1 MGGNSSHKITR
12 YKKMT
17 KSKTKIEQ
25 QLQRK
30 RNQELIETI
39 IKAKKSDKWLQVA
52 ELLSFPRRKRIEMN
66 LNEINE
72 KSKNGE
78 TILIPGKVLSQGELE
93 KKIKIAAL
101 NFSEK
106 AKEKIKKAGASHLS
120 ILELIK
126 ENPKAEGVNIL
137 K

>member
-1 MGGNSSHKITR
+1 MA
-12 YKKMT
+12 

-30 RNQELIETI
+30 RNQELVETI

-52 ELLSFPRRKRIEMN
+52 ELLSFPRRKRIEIN
-66 LNEINE
+66 LKEINE
-72 KSKNGE
+72 KSKDGE
-78 TILIPGKVLSQGELE
+78 IIVIPGKVLSQGELE

-106 AKEKIKKAGASHLS
+106 AKEKIKKSGTSTLS
-120 ILELIK
+120 ILELIEK
-126 ENPKAEGVNIL
+126 NPKAEGVIIL

>member
-1 MGGNSSHKITR
+1 
-12 YKKMT
+12 MT
-17 KSKTKIEQ
+17 KSKTKIES

-30 RNQELIETI
+30 RNQELVETI
-39 IKAKKSDKWLQVA
+39 IKAKKNDKWLPVA
-52 ELLSFPRRKRIEMN
+52 EVLSFPRRKRIEMN

-72 KSKNGE
+72 KSKTGE
-78 TILIPGKVLSQGELE
+78 IVLVPGKVLSQGELE

-106 AKEKIKKAGASHLS
+106 AKEKMKKAGATHLS

-126 ENPKAEGVNIL
+126 ENPKAEGVKVL
-137 K
+137 R

>member
-1 MGGNSSHKITR
+1 
-12 YKKMT
+12 MT
-17 KSKTKIEQ
+17 KSKAKIEQ

-30 RNQELIETI
+30 KNQELVETI
-39 IKAKKSDKWLQVA
+39 IKAKKSEKWLQIA
-52 ELLSFPRRKRIEMN
+52 EVLSSPRRKRIEMN

-78 TILIPGKVLSQGELE
+78 TVLVPGKVLSQGELD

-101 NFSEK
+101 NFSDK
-106 AKEKIKKAGASHLS
+106 AKEKIIKSGASSLS

-126 ENPKAEGVNIL
+126 ENPKAEGVKVL
-137 K
+137 R

>member
-1 MGGNSSHKITR
+1 
-12 YKKMT
+12 MT

-25 QLQRK
+25 QLQKK
-30 RNQELIETI
+30 RNQELVETI
-39 IKAKKSDKWLQVA
+39 IKAKKSEKWLEIA
-52 ELLSFPRRKRIEMN
+52 EILSSPRRKRVEMN

-78 TILIPGKVLSQGELE
+78 IILIPGKVLSQGELN
-93 KKIKIAAL
+93 KKIKIAAV

-106 AKEKIKKAGASHLS
+106 AKEKITKSGANSLS

-126 ENPKAEGVNIL
+126 ENPKAEGVKIL
-137 K
+137 R

>member
-1 MGGNSSHKITR
+1 
-12 YKKMT
+12 MT

-30 RNQELIETI
+30 RNQELVETI
-39 IKAKKSDKWLQVA
+39 IKAKKSEKWLQIA
-52 ELLSFPRRKRIEMN
+52 ETLSSPRRKRIEMN

-72 KSKNGE
+72 KSKSGE
-78 TILIPGKVLSQGELE
+78 TVLVPGKVLSQGELD

-101 NFSEK
+101 NFSDK
-106 AKEKIKKAGASHLS
+106 AKEKIIKSGASSLS

-126 ENPKAEGVNIL
+126 ENPKAEGIKVL

>member
-1 MGGNSSHKITR
+1 
-12 YKKMT
+12 MT

-30 RNQELIETI
+30 RNQELVETI

-52 ELLSFPRRKRIEMN
+52 EALSCPRRKRAEMN
-66 LNEINE
+66 LNEINK
-72 KSKNGE
+72 KSKSGE
-78 TILIPGKVLSQGELE
+78 IILIPGKVLSQGELD

-101 NFSEK
+101 NFSGK
-106 AKEKIKKAGASHLS
+106 AREKITKAGASSLS

-126 ENPKAEGVNIL
+126 ENPKGEGIKIL

>member
-1 MGGNSSHKITR
+1 MV
-12 YKKMT
+12 

-30 RNQELIETI
+30 RNQELVETI
-39 IKAKKSDKWLQVA
+39 IKAKKSEKWLEVA
-52 ELLSFPRRKRIEMN
+52 EILSSPRRKRAEVN
-66 LNEINE
+66 LSEIDKN
-72 KSKNGE
+72 SKNNE
-78 TILIPGKVLSQGELE
+78 TILVPGKVLSQGELN
-93 KKIKIAAL
+93 KKIKIAAV

-106 AKEKIKKAGASHLS
+106 SKEKINKAGASFLS

-126 ENPKAEGVNIL
+126 ENPKAEGVKIL

>member
-1 MGGNSSHKITR
+1 
-12 YKKMT
+12 MT
-17 KSKTKIEQ
+17 KTKSKIEQ
-25 QLQRK
+25 QLKRK
-30 RNQELIETI
+30 KNMELVETI
-39 IKAKKSDKWLQVA
+39 IKAKKSEKWIKIA
-52 ELLSFPRRKRIEMN
+52 EKISSPRRKRIEIN

-78 TILIPGKVLSQGELE
+78 TILVPGKVLSQGELN
-93 KKIKIAAL
+93 KKIKIAAI

-106 AKEKIKKAGASHLS
+106 AKEKIAKSGASSLS

-126 ENPKAEGVNIL
+126 ENPNAQGIKIL

>member
-1 MGGNSSHKITR
+1 MA
-12 YKKMT
+12 
-17 KSKTKIEQ
+17 KSKTKIDQ

-30 RNQELIETI
+30 RNQELVETI
-39 IKAKKSDKWLQVA
+39 IKAKKSEKWLQVA

-66 LNEINE
+66 LKEINE

-78 TILIPGKVLSQGELE
+78 TILVPGKVLSQGELE

-106 AKEKIKKAGASHLS
+106 AKEKIKKGGASSLS
-120 ILELIK
+120 ILELIEK
-126 ENPKAEGVNIL
+126 NPKAEGVIIL